1 MAAFDWW
8 LLIVGLIAGAG
19 LVWLVLADSSRRE
32 TEIRDEELPIEA
44 AWISASLADEGVAV
58 DQPTA
63 ERMLRLHRT
72 YLASLP
78 PDDPSDE
85 LAVEP
90 PVEPEPAPPPG
101 TPEPPTDR
109 LREARRARTSRAVTG
124 EAPPGVS
131 GAASAARDR

>member
-8 LLIVGLIAGAG
+8 LLIVGLIVGAG

-32 TEIRDEELPIEA
+32 VEILDDELPVEA
-44 AWISASLADEGVAV
+44 AWISAALADEGKQV

-78 PDDPSDE
+78 PDEPQRPGQKEPGRVTEPSVAYQDG
-85 LAVEP
+85 
-90 PVEPEPAPPPG
+90 PVGDQE
-101 TPEPPTDR
+101 R
-109 LREARRARTSRAVTG
+109 
-124 EAPPGVS
+124 S
-131 GAASAARDR
+131 GA